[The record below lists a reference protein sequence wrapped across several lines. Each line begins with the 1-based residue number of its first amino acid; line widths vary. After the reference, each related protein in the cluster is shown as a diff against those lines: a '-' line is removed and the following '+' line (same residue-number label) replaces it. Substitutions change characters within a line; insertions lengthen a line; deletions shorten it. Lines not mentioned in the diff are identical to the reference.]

1 MHFAQKII
9 MQNIVHCILLFS
21 RTRGEQRTGPSGS
34 GAGWSVWML
43 ITPIKLETLP
53 RTADGDKIN
62 FSSDNKGR
70 TPYMLRR
77 RLNLELLLTLG
88 QSA

>member
-1 MHFAQKII
+1 
-9 MQNIVHCILLFS
+9 
-21 RTRGEQRTGPSGS
+21 
-34 GAGWSVWML
+34 ML

-62 FSSDNKGR
+62 FSSDNKGH

-88 QSA
+88 QSAW